1 MNEWTV
7 VTSLSVIVGLAAAL
21 AGPVVKLNGTI
32 SRLSAILEHVLA
44 QLSKLEREDEKL
56 RARLQF
62 LVDQFRPVRS
72 RCRIV
77 FLEECGGLDAFT
89 YLDINGS
96 VLQNT
101 PGSLDD
107 RKALTGMIYL
117 E

>member
-56 RARLQF
+56 RAKGEELQRMMNTRMDGQDQRLHRCENRLALLEQRKGAHYDS
-62 LVDQFRPVRS
+62 DQ
-72 RCRIV
+72 
-77 FLEECGGLDAFT
+77 LEGTL
-89 YLDINGS
+89 
-96 VLQNT
+96 
-101 PGSLDD
+101 
-107 RKALTGMIYL
+107 
-117 E
+117 